1 MRPDAPVQGD
11 LIAGKYRVRSVL
23 GRGRGTLVL
32 ADHTAFEQR
41 VAIRIVT
48 PSMSEPVLIA
58 KFRREAKVLAKL
70 GSEHVARILD
80 VGLLIDGSSYLV
92 RQYLEGVDLKSYIT
106 ERRMLPVDEAIGLI
120 LQATEAVA
128 ESHAYGVL
136 VRELSPEHLFLAE
149 RSPGVRGGPRILKI
163 TDFGTAKLMREA
175 KPNGPED
182 YTATTV
188 LGLSPYASPEMLRR
202 QRDVDLRTDI
212 WSLAAILYE
221 MLTGYAPFGKD
232 PISLAITISRDDP
245 PPFDRFRRD
254 VPREVEAAIR
264 QALAKDKGAR
274 PADTHAF
281 AASLIRFAPDD
292 ARHLMARIRDLA
304 SSARARTGQAEDDE
318 EEISLEE
325 ASDIDDPPTDEV
337 ESFDD
342 SLSTGE
348 MEAAT
353 RVGRPQDIVRG
364 LPPPPQVEQP
374 DRGARRPLQEKTEA
388 LGVSFVASDPYRQSN
403 HSFAGAAA
411 GLEPPAQPS
420 SPAPAPNVGR
430 SPSQPGFPRI
440 VPPAVASQKGA
451 RGSSPPPA
459 HAPQATAEPTQLG
472 FGNAGPV
479 EPFVQPSYPPPAA
492 QQGAYP
498 PLAGSAW
505 MTSPGLVVPQAR
517 PSAISNGGKIA
528 MFAIGGALVAM
539 LIMVVVVLALPAPP
553 APKAETSGES
563 AAGES
568 APDRSEVARG
578 IAGATAEPPPPA
590 QSLATPASA
599 SANSTASSTVTT
611 TAQSTAKPVTKATSS
626 PSGTATAT
634 ASTPPKGDTGTLVVV
649 VVGGTCTITVN
660 GQFKGTTNSL
670 RLSVAPGSYAV
681 SCKPSTGQ
689 AKSNTVLVKA
699 DHSAMAMFN
708 LN

>member
-48 PSMSEPVLIA
+48 PSMSEPVEIA

-92 RQYLEGVDLKSYIT
+92 RQYLEGKGLTDYIR

-163 TDFGTAKLMREA
+163 TDFGTAKLMRDA
-175 KPNGPED
+175 RPNAPED

-221 MLTGYAPFGKD
+221 MLTGSAPFGKD
-232 PISLAITISRDDP
+232 PISLAVTISRDEP

-254 VPREVEAAIR
+254 VPREVEAAVR
-264 QALAKDKGAR
+264 QALSKDKNAR

-281 AASLIRFAPDD
+281 AASLVRFAPDD

-304 SSARARTGQAEDDE
+304 QSARARSGQADDDE

-325 ASDIDDPPTDEV
+325 ASELDDPPTDEV
-337 ESFDD
+337 ASFDD
-342 SLSTGE
+342 SSSSGE
-348 MEAAT
+348 IEPET

-364 LPPPPQVEQP
+364 LPPPPQAEQP
-374 DRGARRPLQEKTEA
+374 RARRPLQEKTEA
-388 LGVSFVASDPYRQSN
+388 LGVTFVPGDPYRRSN
-403 HSFAGAAA
+403 HAFAGAAA
-411 GLEPPAQPS
+411 GLEPSSPARAS
-420 SPAPAPNVGR
+420 TPAPAPNLGR

-440 VPPAVASQKGA
+440 VPPAVASHRGA

-459 HAPQATAEPTQLG
+459 PEATQLG
-472 FGNAGPV
+472 FGNVAAA
-479 EPFVQPSYPPPAA
+479 PFAQPTLPPAA
-492 QQGAYP
+492 PPQGAYQP
-498 PLAGSAW
+498 VAGSAW
-505 MTSPGLVVPQAR
+505 MTSPGLAVPQVQ
-517 PSAISNGGKIA
+517 PSEISNGRKIA
-528 MFAIGGALVAM
+528 MFAIGGALAAL
-539 LIMVVVVLALPAPP
+539 LILVVVVLALPAPP
-553 APKAETSGES
+553 VTSSSPSGES
-563 AAGES
+563 VVVKPATETAGAAQTAQALPLASAAQATADS
-568 APDRSEVARG
+568 APPET
-578 IAGATAEPPPPA
+578 ATAT
-590 QSLATPASA
+590 QSAAPSA
-599 SANSTASSTVTT
+599 T
-611 TAQSTAKPVTKATSS
+611 TATVSTAKPIAKPT
-626 PSGTATAT
+626 GTASSVASAT
-634 ASTPPKGDTGTLVVV
+634 ASAPKGDTGTLVVV

-660 GQFKGTTNSL
+660 GAFKGTTNSL
-670 RLSVAPGSYAV
+670 KLSVAPGSYAV

-689 AKSNTVLVKA
+689 AKSNTVAVKA
-699 DHSAMAMFN
+699 DQSAMAMFN

>member
-48 PSMSEPVLIA
+48 PSMSEPVEIA

-92 RQYLEGVDLKSYIT
+92 RQYLEGVDLTSYIR
-106 ERRMLPVDEAIGLI
+106 ERRMLPVDEAIGLV

-175 KPNGPED
+175 QPTGPED

-202 QRDVDLRTDI
+202 QRDVDGRTDV

-221 MLTGYAPFGKD
+221 MLTGSAPFGKD
-232 PISLAITISRDDP
+232 TISLAVKISRDEP
-245 PPFDRFRRD
+245 LPIAEFRPD
-254 VPREVEAAIR
+254 VPAAVEAAIR
-264 QALAKDKGAR
+264 QALAKDKNAR

-281 AASLIRFAPDD
+281 AASLVRFAPDD
-292 ARHLMARIRDLA
+292 ARHLMARIHDLA
-304 SSARARTGQAEDDE
+304 ASARARSGQGGDDA
-318 EEISLEE
+318 EEISLEDDE
-325 ASDIDDPPTDEV
+325 LDDPPTDEV
-337 ESFDD
+337 EVEPE
-342 SLSTGE
+342 TQ
-348 MEAAT
+348 
-353 RVGRPQDIVRG
+353 VGRPQDIVRG
-364 LPPPPQVEQP
+364 LPPPPEP
-374 DRGARRPLQEKTEA
+374 DPPRARRPLQEKTEA
-388 LGVSFVASDPYRQSN
+388 LGVSFVPSDPYRQSN
-403 HSFAGAAA
+403 HAFAGAAA
-411 GLEPPAQPS
+411 GLEPAGRPARS
-420 SPAPAPNVGR
+420 SVPAPAHR

-440 VPPAVASQKGA
+440 VPPAAASHMG
-451 RGSSPPPA
+451 RGSAPPPA
-459 HAPQATAEPTQLG
+459 MQPPVASPALEPTQLG
-472 FGNAGPV
+472 FGSAAA
-479 EPFVQPSYPPPAA
+479 EPYGYAPPAA
-492 QQGAYP
+492 TYP
-498 PLAGSAW
+498 PVAGSAW
-505 MTSPGLVVPQAR
+505 MTSPGLVVPQ
-517 PSAISNGGKIA
+517 PQSSVSNGRKIA
-528 MFAIGGALVAM
+528 MFAIGGALSAL
-539 LIMVVVVLALPAPP
+539 LILVVVVLLLPAPSPP
-553 APKAETSGES
+553 AGAS
-563 AAGES
+563 AAS
-568 APDRSEVARG
+568 APSSADRAPAAAPPPATIEATASAT
-578 IAGATAEPPPPA
+578 APPTAEPSAEPSAEPP
-590 QSLATPASA
+590 STATASA
-599 SANSTASSTVTT
+599 SAPLSSTA
-611 TAQSTAKPVTKATSS
+611 APKTAKPTSAPPTAS
-626 PSGTATAT
+626 AAPTATA
-634 ASTPPKGDTGTLVVV
+634 PKSETGTLVVV
-649 VVGGTCTITVN
+649 VVGGTCTISVN
-660 GQFKGTTNSL
+660 GAFKGTTNSL
-670 RLSVAPGSYAV
+670 KLSVAPGSYAV
-681 SCKPSTGQ
+681 TCKPSTGA

>member
-48 PSMSEPVLIA
+48 PSMSEPVEIA

-92 RQYLEGVDLKSYIT
+92 RQYLEGVDLTSYIA

-202 QRDVDLRTDI
+202 QRDVDGRTDV

-221 MLTGYAPFGKD
+221 MLTGSAPFGKD

-245 PPFDRFRRD
+245 PPLDRFRRD

-264 QALAKDKGAR
+264 QALAKDKNAR

-292 ARHLMARIRDLA
+292 ARHLMARIHDLA
-304 SSARARTGQAEDDE
+304 QSARARTGQPEDEE
-318 EEISLEE
+318 EEISLEDAGE
-325 ASDIDDPPTDEV
+325 IDDPPTDEV
-337 ESFDD
+337 DEPE
-342 SLSTGE
+342 TQ
-348 MEAAT
+348 
-353 RVGRPQDIVRG
+353 VGRPQDIVRG
-364 LPPPPQVEQP
+364 LPPPPRAEP
-374 DRGARRPLQEKTEA
+374 PRSAARRPLQEKTEA
-388 LGVSFVASDPYRQSN
+388 LGVSFVPSDPYRQSN
-403 HSFAGAAA
+403 HAFAGAAA
-411 GLEPPAQPS
+411 GLEPASPARPS

-440 VPPAVASQKGA
+440 VPPAVASQMGA

-459 HAPQATAEPTQLG
+459 QTSNEPTQLG
-472 FGNAGPV
+472 FGSVAPV
-479 EPFVQPSYPPPAA
+479 EPVAQQSYAPPAA

-498 PLAGSAW
+498 PLSGSAW
-505 MTSPGLVVPQAR
+505 MTSPGVVVPQMQPR
-517 PSAISNGGKIA
+517 AISNGRKIA
-528 MFAIGGALVAM
+528 MFAIGGALAAL
-539 LIMVVVVLALPAPP
+539 LILVVVVLALPAPP
-553 APKAETSGES
+553 ATKAS
-563 AAGES
+563 AS
-568 APDRSEVARG
+568 SEVAEPARDRVET
-578 IAGATAEPPPPA
+578 ARATTAATPAEPPPPA
-590 QSLATPASA
+590 ESIATPVVASA
-599 SANSTASSTVTT
+599 SATATASAAS
-611 TAQSTAKPVTKATSS
+611 
-626 PSGTATAT
+626 TATAT
-634 ASTPPKGDTGTLVVV
+634 AQSTGKPVGKPTSTPTTAPSVTASAPPKGDTGTLVVV
-649 VVGGTCTITVN
+649 VVGGTCSITVN

-670 RLSVAPGSYAV
+670 KLSVAPGSYAV